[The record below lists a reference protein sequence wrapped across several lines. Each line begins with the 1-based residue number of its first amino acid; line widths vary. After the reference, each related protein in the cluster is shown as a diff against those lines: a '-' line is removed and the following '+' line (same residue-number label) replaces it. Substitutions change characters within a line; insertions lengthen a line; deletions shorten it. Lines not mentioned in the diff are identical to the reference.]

1 MELILSSLR
10 STPEYQTLLETLRRG
25 KPLPALGLSRA
36 ARLPTLAA
44 LHSDLKQPILL
55 ITDRA
60 DHAIALHDELG
71 FWLPSAKRYLF
82 AEPNPLLYEQAAWGV
97 NTRRERLDALTALAA
112 YHLPGME
119 KSEIPPILVG
129 SVRALMTRTLPRRDF
144 LKACKRLKL
153 NDEYQTETLIRSWSG
168 LGYELTDT
176 VTAPGQFSRRGG
188 LLDIWPPALPAPVRL
203 DFFGDELDVIRS
215 FDPATQRT
223 LEKLESVLVTPAREY
238 IVNSTWLLENQE
250 KLPITNPDDPFSE
263 FHIPILHPFPAT
275 LLDYLP
281 PKALVLADDFRL
293 METMAAEIEE
303 QAVRFRRESIAEGT
317 LSEDFP
323 VPYLSW
329 SELSDA
335 IGHKTSLALG
345 FSAADEDPAADQ
357 TLSLASVFGHDQR
370 FGGRLKPFV
379 EYLLALT
386 GQGDRVLVVSRQ
398 ARRLEELWR
407 KTDAVNGLPAAE
419 RTSGQGNGLRV
430 AERTSGHVNGLP
442 AAKRTHGLETD
453 NQENG
458 EPDNW
463 STEEPENRISEEPD
477 NRSTAEQ
484 EPVKRESGGGSGESA
499 QIKFVDASLSEGFV
513 LRLGAETSQFFP
525 PHPSPLPLGE
535 GTSRPET
542 LPSPS
547 GRGAG
552 GEGQYLHLITDS
564 EIFGW
569 ERPLPRSRQRQQA
582 EAPEAAFADLKV
594 GDYIVHVDYG
604 IGRFAGLVQRVLEG
618 HEREF
623 LSVEYEGNAQVFVP
637 VHQADRLTRYVGRD
651 GAPPHLSRLGTQ
663 EWVGT
668 KARVREAVQEVAQE
682 LLELYAKRQTVGGY
696 AFAPD
701 STWQKELED
710 SFPYIETPDQK
721 SALEAIKRDMEAAR
735 PMDRLLCGDVGYG
748 KTEVALRAAFKAVQE
763 GRQVAVLVP
772 TTVLAQQHYET
783 FNQRLAAFPV
793 TVEMLSR
800 FRSPREQAEIVR
812 KLLLGQVDILIG
824 THRLISQD
832 VEFKDLGLVIID
844 EEQRFGVTHKEHLKK
859 LRTEVDVLTL
869 TATPIPRT
877 LYMALSGVRDISTLN
892 TPPEERLPVITHI
905 GPYAPKLIRQAVLRE
920 LERGGQIFFVH
931 NRVQTIHAM
940 KMHLEKLVP
949 EARVGI
955 GHGQMA
961 EGQLSNVM
969 HDFTE
974 GKIDILLSTT
984 IIESGLDIP
993 NANTLIVDRADTFGL
1008 AQLYQLR
1015 GRVGRGAS
1023 RAYAYFFRHRKKAPT
1038 VEGQE
1043 RLEVIAENTQ
1053 LGAGYSI
1060 AMRDLEIRGAGDLLG
1075 VRQSGQIDAVGF
1087 HLYTRMLAAEVKRL
1101 KVAGLMLNAAP
1112 EGVDPSTFNIQ
1123 LENFN
1128 ALSTFEQELKEPVT
1142 VDLPLAVGIPKSY
1155 VANQD
1160 LRLRLYR
1167 RLASLRDEGGVEA
1180 LAAEFADRFGP
1191 PPAMV
1196 QNLFYQM
1203 KVKLRADSAGL
1214 LSVNAES
1221 GQIALRYP
1229 ALTENMSQRM
1239 LSDPSFLGTS
1249 LGSRVRGGKNAYWC
1263 TFLKDSDW
1271 QERLLEVLDRLNRR
1285 VIDVIDGKLLPG

>member
-1 MELILSSLR
+1 LLIALFTAKNCMELILASLR
-10 STPEYQTLLETLRRG
+10 STPEYQTFLESLRGG
-25 KPLPALGLSRA
+25 KSLPAQGLSRA

-60 DHAIALHDELG
+60 DHAIALHDELA
-71 FWLPSAKRYLF
+71 FWLPGAKRYLF

-119 KSEIPPILVG
+119 KPEIPPILVG

-153 NDEYQTETLIRSWSG
+153 NETHQTETLIRAWAE
-168 LGYELTDT
+168 LGYELADT

-203 DFFGDELDVIRS
+203 DFFGDELDTIRS

-223 LEKLESVLVTPAREY
+223 LVKLESVLVTPAREY
-238 IVNSTWLLENQE
+238 IVNSNWLMENQD

-263 FHIPILHPFPAT
+263 FYIPILHPFPAT

-281 PKALVLADDFRL
+281 PKALVLADDFSL
-293 METMAAEIEE
+293 METMAAEVEE
-303 QAVRFRRESIAEGT
+303 QAVRFRQESIVEGT
-317 LSEDFP
+317 LPPDFP

-345 FSAADEDPAADQ
+345 FSRADEDPATDS

-386 GQGDRVLVVSRQ
+386 AQGDRVLVVSRQ
-398 ARRLEELWR
+398 ARRLEELWGEV
-407 KTDAVNGLPAAE
+407 DEE
-419 RTSGQGNGLRV
+419 RVDKGIR
-430 AERTSGHVNGLP
+430 
-442 AAKRTHGLETD
+442 ETD
-453 NQENG
+453 SASQ
-458 EPDNW
+458 
-463 STEEPENRISEEPD
+463 T
-477 NRSTAEQ
+477 
-484 EPVKRESGGGSGESA
+484 PVKQGSGVGSEASA
-499 QIKFVDASLSEGFV
+499 QITFLDASLSEGFV
-513 LRLGAETSQFFP
+513 LSSGAETS
-525 PHPSPLPLGE
+525 
-535 GTSRPET
+535 
-542 LPSPS
+542 
-547 GRGAG
+547 
-552 GEGQYLHLITDS
+552 QYLHLITDS

-623 LSVEYEGNAQVFVP
+623 LSVEYDGNAQVFVP

-651 GAPPHLSRLGTQ
+651 GAPPSLSRLGTQ
-663 EWVGT
+663 EWVGA

-682 LLELYAKRQTVGGY
+682 LLELYAKRQTVSGY
-696 AFAPD
+696 PFAPD
-701 STWQKELED
+701 SAWQKELED

-721 SALEAIKRDMEAAR
+721 AALEAIKRDMEAAR

-748 KTEVALRAAFKAVQE
+748 KTEVALRAAFKAVQD

-783 FNQRLAAFPV
+783 FKQRLAAFPV

-800 FRSPREQAEIVR
+800 FRSPREQAEIIR

-949 EARVGI
+949 EARIGV

-1015 GRVGRGAS
+1015 GRVGRAAS
-1023 RAYAYFFRHRKKAPT
+1023 RAYAYFFRHRKKPPT
-1038 VEGQE
+1038 VDGQE

-1087 HLYTRMLAAEVKRL
+1087 HLYTRMLAAEVKKLRL
-1101 KVAGLMLNAAP
+1101 AAVEVERLEGGKL
-1112 EGVDPSTFNIQ
+1112 EGVDLVTLQ
-1123 LENFN
+1123 LSNF
-1128 ALSTFEQELKEPVT
+1128 ATFEHELKEPVT

-1155 VANQD
+1155 VSNQD

-1239 LSDPSFLGTS
+1239 LSDLGP
-1249 LGSRVRGGKNAYWC
+1249 GIRGGKNTYWC
-1263 TFLKDSDW
+1263 TFLKDPDW
-1271 QERLLEVLDRLNRR
+1271 QERLLEVLDRLNQR
-1285 VIDVIDGKLLPG
+1285 VIDAQHFVLDGKLLPG